1 MVVISTCVW
10 SSRFLQQ
17 PPAISPVENWSKS
30 EMAIF
35 QQLTMTRYDSR
46 VKKDELPFIAGRITS
61 GPKNGLRTGLLD
73 AIAPQRYFIPTRW

>member
-1 MVVISTCVW
+1 
-10 SSRFLQQ
+10 
-17 PPAISPVENWSKS
+17 
-30 EMAIF
+30 
-35 QQLTMTRYDSR
+35 MTRYDSR